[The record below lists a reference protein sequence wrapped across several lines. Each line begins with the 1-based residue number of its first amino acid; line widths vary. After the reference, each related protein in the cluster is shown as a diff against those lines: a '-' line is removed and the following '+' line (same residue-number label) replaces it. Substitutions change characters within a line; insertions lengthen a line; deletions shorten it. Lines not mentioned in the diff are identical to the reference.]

1 MSELV
6 TQHWVG
12 SVCIL
17 TMNDAEHMNLFSPA
31 LRNELIAAF
40 GALGENAD
48 CRAIVLAG
56 AGKHFSAGGD
66 IKSIQEAGVMSGRA
80 RLRKGS
86 GPLTRLMVAGA
97 KPIIAAVQGNC
108 YGAGLSLA
116 AASDYVVGETGTQFC
131 AAFMRIGIIPDI
143 GLLWSLPRRVGHGRA
158 KKLMALATV
167 VDGAEALQMGLMD
180 EIVDPGQAL
189 DRATDVAAKFAAG
202 PPMAMA
208 LLKAA
213 MSEGL
218 EDALRVEAD
227 YQPLLMM
234 TEDHAEAKRA
244 FFEKRRPVFQG
255 R

>member
-1 MSELV
+1 
-6 TQHWVG
+6 
-12 SVCIL
+12 
-17 TMNDAEHMNLFSPA
+17 MNDAKHMNLFSPA

-40 GALGENAD
+40 GALGEDPD

-56 AGKHFSAGGD
+56 AGEHFSAGGD
-66 IKSIQEAGVMSGRA
+66 IKSLQEADVMSGRA

-86 GPLTRLMVAGA
+86 GPLARLMVTGP

-116 AASDYVVGETGTQFC
+116 AACDYVVAETGTKFC
-131 AAFMRIGIIPDI
+131 AAFMRLAIIPDV
-143 GLLWSLPRRVGHGRA
+143 GLLWSLPRRIGHGRA

-167 VDGAEALQMGLMD
+167 IDGAEALQAGLAD
-180 EIVDPGQAL
+180 EIVDPGRAL
-189 DRATDVAAKFAAG
+189 ERARDVAAKFAAG

-218 EDALRVEAD
+218 EDALRLEAD
-227 YQPLLMM
+227 YQPLLMT

-244 FFEKRRPVFQG
+244 FFEKRRPLFQG
-255 R
+255 K